1 MTSPLSS
8 FEKAIADGPPP
19 DDLSPPPPALW
30 LDARDDWSAAH
41 KCVDE
46 LDRPG
51 VDADAMW
58 VHAYL
63 HRKEGDAEN
72 AGHWYRRAGRPVA
85 VGALA
90 EEWRV
95 IAAAL
100 LAKEA

>member
-1 MTSPLSS
+1 MSSALQS
-8 FEKAIADGPPP
+8 FETAIAGGAPPS
-19 DDLSPPPPALW
+19 DLSPPLRALW
-30 LDARDDWSAAH
+30 LDARGDWNAAH

-72 AGHWYRRAGRPVA
+72 AGQWYRRAGRPA
-85 VGALA
+85 ETGALA
-90 EEWRV
+90 DEWRA
-95 IAAAL
+95 IARAL
-100 LAKEA
+100 LAKAA